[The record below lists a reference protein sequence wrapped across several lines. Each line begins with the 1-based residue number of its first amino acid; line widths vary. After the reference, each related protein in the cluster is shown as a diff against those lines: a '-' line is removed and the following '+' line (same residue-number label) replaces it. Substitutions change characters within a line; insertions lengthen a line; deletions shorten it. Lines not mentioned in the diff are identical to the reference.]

1 MQEFKGDLKGLHIAY
16 VGDANNV
23 ANSWIEA
30 SLLLGFTLSIASPE
44 KYGPTPDMM
53 ERIRSSGTI
62 SVTGSPAEAVRG
74 ADVVNTD
81 VWVSMGME
89 KEKKERKKAF
99 EGFIVNDAL
108 MAHARPDAIVLHCL
122 PAHKNEE
129 ISEGVF
135 ERFQH
140 VIFTQ
145 AENRLHAQKAL
156 MEWLLKEV

>member
-1 MQEFKGDLKGLHIAY
+1 MMQ
-16 VGDANNV
+16 
-23 ANSWIEA
+23 
-30 SLLLGFTLSIASPE
+30 
-44 KYGPTPDMM
+44 
-53 ERIRSSGTI
+53 RIRSSGTI
-62 SVTGSPAEAVRG
+62 SVTGSPAEAVRA
-74 ADVVNTD
+74 ADVINTD

-89 KEKKERKKAF
+89 KQKKEHKKAF
-99 EGFIVNDAL
+99 AGFIVDDAL
-108 MAHARPDAIVLHCL
+108 MAHAKADAIVLHCL